1 MNAALARSHVLQ
13 LSRRA
18 FFVVF
23 EDGIDL
29 ARRERGRWWWWRGK
43 KLGALVRGQGGR
55 PPISLIFFLFVNL
68 SVLWSF

>member
-1 MNAALARSHVLQ
+1 MYAALARSHILQ
-13 LSRRA
+13 LSGRA

-29 ARRERGRWWWWRGK
+29 ACREWGGWWWWRGK
-43 KLGALVRGQGGR
+43 KLRALLRGQGGR
-55 PPISLIFFLFVNL
+55 PPSLFFLFVDL